1 MVSSATYPPSNV
13 QQSHEAAQEGN
24 VTSPPQQQP
33 AMTTV
38 PLDSSSYVSRQPER
52 QPAMQLRGG
61 GCVKDC
67 CAACLCCCAL
77 EEICCCEIDEF
88 CC

>member
-1 MVSSATYPPSNV
+1 
-13 QQSHEAAQEGN
+13 
-24 VTSPPQQQP
+24 
-33 AMTTV
+33 MTAL
-38 PLDSSSYVSRQPER
+38 PLDSSSYISR